1 MDTYVDTHM
10 SGVHAKTSTGRNVIA
25 DNELKGN
32 KKVMFQN
39 EKEKNNKKSPVICQV
54 LYFIMM
60 YVRERLVHA
69 KVRNP
74 D

>member
-10 SGVHAKTSTGRNVIA
+10 LGVHSKTSTGRNVIA

-39 EKEKNNKKSPVICQV
+39 EKEKKTKNHQW
-54 LYFIMM
+54 
-60 YVRERLVHA
+60 YVNSLFYYDVCKRMA
-69 KVRNP
+69 ATYQS
-74 D
+74 

>member
-10 SGVHAKTSTGRNVIA
+10 LGVHSKTSTGRNVTA

-39 EKEKNNKKSPVICQV
+39 GKEKKKQKITSD
-54 LYFIMM
+54 M
-60 YVRERLVHA
+60 
-69 KVRNP
+69 
-74 D
+74 

>member
-10 SGVHAKTSTGRNVIA
+10 LGVHSKTPTGRNVIA

-39 EKEKNNKKSPVICQV
+39 EKEKKNKKSSVICKF
-54 LYFIMM
+54 FI
-60 YVRERLVHA
+60 LL
-69 KVRNP
+69 
-74 D
+74 